1 MPKFRN
7 MMPIAVFSLALTLIL
22 TAPNA
27 GYSQS
32 RDKGKDKATK
42 LTFTLHGA
50 HCKDCAD
57 RMRASLK
64 KLKGVKFK
72 DEDIKPA
79 KKARTLRP
87 RYFSPVF
94 EVSVEDIQATNIGA
108 FAAAV
113 KKDGTAHQ
121 DDVETGVNI
130 VLFPSKTIDEELIMD
145 LRAALRDVNGLEVDA
160 SGGLGG
166 SKLNETGHI
175 WIRLEDAGGAGLED
189 LLRAA
194 RKVDAE
200 IRTTKPK
207 DE

>member
-1 MPKFRN
+1 MRKFQFA
-7 MMPIAVFSLALTLIL
+7 MPISVFSLALLL
-22 TAPNA
+22 VSASPQA
-27 GYSQS
+27 RAQS
-32 RDKGKDKATK
+32 RDKGKATK

-79 KKARTLRP
+79 KKARKLRP

-94 EVSVEDIQATNIGA
+94 EVSIEDIQATNIGA

-121 DDVETGVNI
+121 DDVETGVDL
-130 VLFPSKTIDEELIMD
+130 VLFPSKVIDEELIMD
-145 LRAALRDVNGLEVDA
+145 FRSELRQVNGVEVDA
-160 SGGLGG
+160 NGGLGA

-175 WIRLEDAGGAGLED
+175 WIRLEDAGGAGLEEV
-189 LLRAA
+189 LRAA
-194 RKVDAE
+194 RKVDPKIHA
-200 IRTTKPK
+200 TKPK